1 MSHGHR
7 DALSGEWEFVV
18 SWMFSSDMLGRS
30 CHAEL
35 IAFRLQHD
43 DVVEDP
49 LVIFFPHNSGA
60 ACNKLGHLWLGSVA
74 GPCPTDLH
82 QPRGRRY
89 GVSSSLTSPLA
100 RAAIQ

>member
-1 MSHGHR
+1 
-7 DALSGEWEFVV
+7 
-18 SWMFSSDMLGRS
+18 
-30 CHAEL
+30 
-35 IAFRLQHD
+35 
-43 DVVEDP
+43 VVEDP